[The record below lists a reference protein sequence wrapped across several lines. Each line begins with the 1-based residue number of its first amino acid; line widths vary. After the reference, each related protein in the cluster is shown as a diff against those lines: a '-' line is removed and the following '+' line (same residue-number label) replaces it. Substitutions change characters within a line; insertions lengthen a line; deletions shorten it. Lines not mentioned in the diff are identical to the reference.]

1 MRRAAP
7 YLEDLG
13 RGLTAGHH
21 ARTVTVKVSH
31 TLVMECGCGSISF
44 MTTPAD
50 QAAFYPDVLAEGSL
64 ATVLQA
70 AADVDGISVPIAV
83 SESDPLYHATV
94 ASRLPYR
101 NKLTISAYTW
111 KRWWSIR
118 GTESTQALELIGG
131 NTDDLAQIVR
141 AAQAWRGGTALTEIR
156 RTAPF
161 VHLTGRFEVPDHDPA
176 QLAESEWQHL
186 RTRAAEAD
194 APEFQALIEAAY
206 REPALRALYPF
217 TSMWTLRFSTCTRPD
232 LIDLGLFLDA
242 HRGGRY
248 TLSNRLL
255 DGEILSEAAK
265 AEELVSVTV
274 RHLPSHLGPVTSGH
288 APPQV

>member
-1 MRRAAP
+1 VP
-7 YLEDLG
+7 H
-13 RGLTAGHH
+13 T
-21 ARTVTVKVSH
+21 TVTDMAVSKKG
-31 TLVMECGCGSISF
+31 GCGSISF

-64 ATVLQA
+64 AAVLQA
-70 AADVDGISVPIAV
+70 VADAEGVSVPIAV
-83 SESDPLYHATV
+83 SESSPLYRATV
-94 ASRLPYR
+94 ASRVPYR
-101 NKLTISAYTW
+101 NKLTVDAYTW
-111 KRWWSIR
+111 KRWWSIH
-118 GTESTQALELIGG
+118 GEESFQAMELIGG

-141 AAQAWRGGTALTEIR
+141 AAQAWHGGTALAEIR

-161 VHLTGRFEVPDHDPA
+161 VHLTGRFEVSDHDPA

-194 APEFQALIEAAY
+194 MPEFQALIEAAY

-217 TSMWTLRFSTCTRPD
+217 TSMWTLRFSSCTRPG
-232 LIDLGLFLDA
+232 LTDLGLFLDA

-248 TLSNRLL
+248 TLSNSLF
-255 DGEILSEAAK
+255 DGEILCEAAK
-265 AEELVSVTV
+265 AEELASEAV
-274 RHLPSHLGPVTSGH
+274 RHLPSDLGPVTAGAS